1 MGDGGAE
8 GLSTIGVKGQAA
20 MSLRPD
26 TDGTHIES
34 FESLNLEGSYVG
46 DSLYKV
52 FSTFSFCFLGSL
64 HSIPVAQTKALEII
78 PSFPTPTLNSSVIL
92 YLNSFK

>member
-26 TDGTHIES
+26 TDGTHTEI
-34 FESLNLEGSYVG
+34 FEFRTL
-46 DSLYKV
+46 KV
-52 FSTFSFCFLGSL
+52 RM
-64 HSIPVAQTKALEII
+64 
-78 PSFPTPTLNSSVIL
+78 
-92 YLNSFK
+92 